1 MKTQATIIN
10 NRSFVHTND
19 RSIRIALRE
28 NLEGSRKENPEI
40 KSIEELGLSHGA
52 ARIDLAVVNGSIH
65 GYELKSDVDT
75 LGRLFEQMQIY
86 NAVLDQITL
95 VVGKCHLH
103 KAFKMVPEWWG
114 IIIAKISPSDKG
126 VSFCNI
132 REAIDN
138 PYQDNVA
145 IASLLWR
152 EEALAILE
160 ERGRAEG
167 VRSKT
172 RIKLY
177 ERLTEV
183 MDGQTLKTSVRKCLC
198 SRINWRSASQCR
210 PSGD

>member
-1 MKTQATIIN
+1 MKTQVTIIN
-10 NRSFVHTND
+10 NPSFVHTND

-40 KSIEELGLSHGA
+40 KIIEELGLSHGA
-52 ARIDLAVVNGSIH
+52 ARIDMAVVNGSIH

-95 VVGKCHLH
+95 VVGKYHLH
-103 KAFKMVPEWWG
+103 KAIKMVPEWWG
-114 IIIAKISPSDKG
+114 IIIAKISPSGNG

-132 REAIDN
+132 REAVDN
-138 PYQDNVA
+138 PCQDNVA

-152 EEALAILE
+152 EEALEVLE
-160 ERGRAEG
+160 ERGLAHG

-172 RIKLY
+172 RMSIY
-177 ERLTEV
+177 ERLAEV
-183 MDGQTLKTSVRKCLC
+183 LDVQTLRTAVRRCLC
-198 SRINWRSASQCR
+198 ARVRLRSDLQCT
-210 PSGD
+210 PNGG